1 MDKKSRE
8 KKTSTLIRTKKK
20 TPAALSKKGVL
31 LFVFTIYNDWSTKII
46 LVDDSRVLEYSLKS
60 LKKYIKWFASS
71 LIVHR
76 KTGMM
81 SYESIIV

>member
-1 MDKKSRE
+1 MDKKAE
-8 KKTSTLIRTKKK
+8 KRKHLLWFVLKKK